1 MIILDIYR
9 HITMQF
15 IQKDRKPD
23 KQNRYLINFTDSNLI
38 KRNVLLKLWKI
49 YTIRFLSSEGFLSET
64 WTVLS

>member
-1 MIILDIYR
+1 
-9 HITMQF
+9 MQF